1 MNKRVKVILLAFM
14 GMMIVSGCSYVATIN
29 LTDQEQQQVV
39 GYATDL
45 LLKYDSN
52 HQNLVDTS
60 EARLLKAKVEA
71 FKASEAEQEED
82 NNQDESNKT
91 GVSENQVVADGTQDI
106 AEALGL
112 NGFEI
117 KYDSFEMTDSYPKGE
132 DANSYFSMSATPG
145 NHLMVIHFKVKNVTD
160 GDLQCNTLSVN
171 PTFRILLNE
180 TDRKNALTTLLLN
193 DLSTL
198 DEMITANGELD
209 TVVVLEVPM
218 EYGEINQMHF
228 IIKNGENQSTIPLK

>member
-1 MNKRVKVILLAFM
+1 MIKRVKVILLAFM

-60 EARLLKAKVEA
+60 EARLLMAKVEA
-71 FKASEAEQEED
+71 YKAAEAQEAD
-82 NNQDESNKT
+82 NQDKSAKT
-91 GVSENQVVADGTQDI
+91 GVSENAQVVAEGTQDI

-160 GDLQCNTLSVN
+160 EDLQCNTLSVN

-209 TVVVLEVPM
+209 AVVVLEVPM

>member
-1 MNKRVKVILLAFM
+1 MIKRVKVILLAFM

-60 EARLLKAKVEA
+60 EARLLMAKVEA
-71 FKASEAEQEED
+71 YKAAEAQEAD
-82 NNQDESNKT
+82 NQDKSAKT
-91 GVSENQVVADGTQDI
+91 GVSENAQVVADGTQDI

-160 GDLQCNTLSVN
+160 EDLQCNTLSVN

-180 TDRKNALTTLLLN
+180 TDRKNTLTTLLLN

-209 TVVVLEVPM
+209 AVVVLEVPM

>member
-1 MNKRVKVILLAFM
+1 MIKRVKVILLAFM

-60 EARLLKAKVEA
+60 EARLLMAKVEA
-71 FKASEAEQEED
+71 YKAAEAQEAD
-82 NNQDESNKT
+82 NQDKSAKT
-91 GVSENQVVADGTQDI
+91 GVSENAQVVADGTQDI

-160 GDLQCNTLSVN
+160 EDLQCNTLSVN

-209 TVVVLEVPM
+209 AVVVLEVPM